1 MPASRPAGPASPA
14 PPHSIG
20 CALSLPCQSGPTLRL
35 LDCSYVRHTS
45 NPLVSPAHQHVSRAS
60 SQLHTDSTLHR
71 VRVRC
76 VHCGCPP
83 PPVPPCRGRSLAR
96 LPLTLTRA
104 APPSPPSISLG
115 RSRSSRRSSRPSD
128 GTPPHPAVP
137 RACGPGRAGL
147 RRYPQPHPALAHPPR
162 YPATPPHTTA
172 PHPHLRPTSIAQEAA
187 GDRDAAH
194 GDPGSRQA
202 GRRQVMRS
210 RTSLLPLL
218 SRAGC
223 SARVFVVSHSIVS
236 SPISI

>member
-1 MPASRPAGPASPA
+1 MSGRQYNMYNSQTAEAWKQRVMKENLHNAPSLRVFADLADDDDNQSVSSMGSRATGMTRASVATSRASVASTAALNRVRSLTPL
-14 PPHSIG
+14 PERTHS
-20 CALSLPCQSGPTLRL
+20 LRL

-115 RSRSSRRSSRPSD
+115 RSRSSRRSWRPSD
-128 GTPPHPAVP
+128 GTRPHPAVP
-137 RACGPGRAGL
+137 RACGPGRAEL
-147 RRYPQPHPALAHPPR
+147 R
-162 YPATPPHTTA
+162 
-172 PHPHLRPTSIAQEAA
+172 
-187 GDRDAAH
+187 
-194 GDPGSRQA
+194 
-202 GRRQVMRS
+202 
-210 RTSLLPLL
+210 
-218 SRAGC
+218 
-223 SARVFVVSHSIVS
+223 
-236 SPISI
+236 